1 MFGIDDWLASY
12 SDGAGLAVVALVAVF
27 LGLRHAT
34 DPDHLAAVS
43 SLIAST
49 KERAARRAG
58 LLGLAWGSGH
68 ALTLFACGL
77 PIVLFDAYLPTRVQQ
92 GAEITIA
99 LVIVTLSVLLL
110 VRWRRGVFHA
120 HVHEHG
126 DGPHLHVH
134 SHERGE
140 RLRTRSARSA
150 FGIGLV
156 HGVGGS
162 AGVGV
167 LLVAT
172 ISNTVSSVIAL
183 ALLAAF
189 TAVSMALLS
198 TGFGAGLVRLPMSR
212 LAPVLGLTSLAFGI
226 WYALGALSLAPYVF

>member
-1 MFGIDDWLASY
+1 MFGLDDRLASY

-43 SLIAST
+43 TLVAST
-49 KERAARRAG
+49 RERAARRAG
-58 LLGLAWGSGH
+58 LLGIAWGGGH
-68 ALTLFACGL
+68 ALTLFAFGL
-77 PIVLFDAYLPTRVQQ
+77 PIVLFDAYLPDRVQQ

-99 LVIVTLSVLLL
+99 LVIVTLSMLLL
-110 VRWRRGVFHA
+110 VRWRRGAFHA

-172 ISNTVSSVIAL
+172 IANTAYSVVAL

-198 TGFGAGLVRLPMSR
+198 TGVGAGLLRLPMAR
-212 LAPVLGLTSLAFGI
+212 LAPVLGVTSLAFGV
-226 WYALGALSLAPYVF
+226 WYALGALSVAPYYF

>member
-1 MFGIDDWLASY
+1 MFGLDDWLASY

-43 SLIAST
+43 TLVAST
-49 KERAARRAG
+49 RERAARRAG
-58 LLGLAWGSGH
+58 LLGIAWGGGH
-68 ALTLFACGL
+68 ALTLFAFGL
-77 PIVLFDAYLPTRVQQ
+77 PIVLFDAYLPDRVQQ

-99 LVIVTLSVLLL
+99 LVIVTLSMLLL
-110 VRWRRGVFHA
+110 VRWRRGAFHA

-172 ISNTVSSVIAL
+172 IANTAYSVVAL

-198 TGFGAGLVRLPMSR
+198 TGVGAGLLRLPMAR
-212 LAPVLGLTSLAFGI
+212 LAPVLGVTSLAFGV
-226 WYALGALSLAPYVF
+226 WYALGALSVAPYYF

>member
-1 MFGIDDWLASY
+1 MFGLDDRLASY

-43 SLIAST
+43 TLVAST
-49 KERAARRAG
+49 RERAARRAG
-58 LLGLAWGSGH
+58 LLGLAWGGGH
-68 ALTLFACGL
+68 ALTLFAFGL
-77 PIVLFDAYLPTRVQQ
+77 PIVLFDAYLPDRVQQ
-92 GAEITIA
+92 GAEITIGM
-99 LVIVTLSVLLL
+99 VIVTLSLLLL
-110 VRWRRGVFHA
+110 VRWRRGAFHA

-162 AGVGV
+162 AGIGV

-172 ISNTVSSVIAL
+172 ISSTLYSVVAL

-198 TGFGAGLVRLPMSR
+198 TGFGAGLVRLPMAR
-212 LAPVLGLTSLAFGI
+212 LAPVLGVTSLAFGV
-226 WYALGALSLAPYVF
+226 WYALGALSVAPYYF

>member
-1 MFGIDDWLASY
+1 VFGLDDWLASY

-43 SLIAST
+43 TLVAST
-49 KERAARRAG
+49 REGAARRAG
-58 LLGLAWGSGH
+58 LLGLAWGGGH
-68 ALTLFACGL
+68 ALTLFGFGL
-77 PIVLFDAYLPTRVQQ
+77 PIVLFDAYLPDRVQQ
-92 GAEITIA
+92 GAEITIG
-99 LVIVTLSVLLL
+99 LVIVTLSMLLL
-110 VRWRRGVFHA
+110 VRWRRGAFHA

-134 SHERGE
+134 SHQRGE
-140 RLRTRSARSA
+140 RLRTRSAQST

-172 ISNTVSSVIAL
+172 ISNTLSSVVAL
-183 ALLAAF
+183 ALLAAL

-198 TGFGAGLVRLPMSR
+198 TGFGAGLVRLPMAR
-212 LAPVLGLTSLAFGI
+212 LAPILGCTSLAFGV
-226 WYALGALSLAPYVF
+226 WYALGALSVAPYHF

>member
-1 MFGIDDWLASY
+1 VFGLDDWLASY
-12 SDGAGLAVVALVAVF
+12 SDGATFAVVAAVAIA

-43 SLIAST
+43 TLIAST
-49 KERAARRAG
+49 RERAVKRAAA
-58 LLGLAWGSGH
+58 LGLAWGFGH
-68 ALTLFACGL
+68 ALTLFAFGL
-77 PIVLFDAYLPTRVQQ
+77 PIVLFEAYLPERVQQ
-92 GAEITIA
+92 GAELTIA
-99 LVIVTLSVLLL
+99 LVIVLLAVSLL
-110 VRWRRGVFHA
+110 VRWRRGAFHA

-126 DGPHLHVH
+126 DGAHLHVH
-134 SHERGE
+134 SHAKGE
-140 RLRTRSARSA
+140 RARTRSARSA

-172 ISNTVSSVIAL
+172 IENTAYGVIAL
-183 ALLAAF
+183 GLLAAF

-198 TGFGAGLVRLPMSR
+198 VGLGS
-212 LAPVLGLTSLAFGI
+212 GLTRVPLARVAPALGAASLAFGI
-226 WYALGALSLAPYVF
+226 WYGLGALSLAPYAF

>member
-1 MFGIDDWLASY
+1 MFGLDDWLASY
-12 SDGAGLAVVALVAVF
+12 SDGATLAVVAAVAIA

-43 SLIAST
+43 TLIASGR
-49 KERAARRAG
+49 ERATRGAAA
-58 LLGLAWGSGH
+58 LGLAWGLGH
-68 ALTLFACGL
+68 ALTLFAFGL
-77 PIVLFDAYLPTRVQQ
+77 PIVLFEAYLPERVQQ
-92 GAEITIA
+92 GAEVTIA
-99 LVIVTLSVLLL
+99 LVIVLLAVMLL
-110 VRWRRGVFHA
+110 VRWRRGAFHA

-126 DGPHLHVH
+126 DGAHLHVH
-134 SHERGE
+134 DHERGE
-140 RLRTRSARSA
+140 RARTRSARSA
-150 FGIGLV
+150 FGIGLA

-172 ISNTVSSVIAL
+172 IETTLYGVVAL

-198 TGFGAGLVRLPMSR
+198 TGFGSGLTRLP
-212 LAPVLGLTSLAFGI
+212 LARVAPALGVASLAFGI
-226 WYALGALSLAPYVF
+226 WYGLGALSLAPYYF